1 MNQSNEFTSNN
12 TIMLSNL
19 SPPRGFSKQYTSN
32 YVELDTPCIQHD
44 YVESVTPC
52 IQHEGNLHLYKS
64 SNYNEFQNQRSHP
77 CDGLEKPRLTRNTC
91 MVIPDSDDIL
101 DFQNLSDAECQL
113 LCNDNYIE
121 NQFGQ
126 LVENQLFGFHVVS
139 DDDDESIEFDNNEY
153 IDMDTLLWLNQQS
166 NQQNTA
172 WARETNQ
179 IEYDA
184 VDWSCD
190 PNDYVSM
197 LQDQMSIQK
206 PYNLID
212 PYFAD
217 LVDCFEPVDSCD
229 FAELANDI
237 MLEVDGRQELDEA
250 NLEDGEIREDIGPP
264 ALPKPLTRLTGE
276 PVYSNTEYFER
287 LKVELDRLDR

>member
-12 TIMLSNL
+12 TNMLSNL

-44 YVESVTPC
+44 YVESATPC

-64 SNYNEFQNQRSHP
+64 SNYNEFQNQRAHAW
-77 CDGLEKPRLTRNTC
+77 DGLAKPRLTRNTC
-91 MVIPDSDDIL
+91 MVIPDSADIL
-101 DFQNLSDAECQL
+101 DFQNLSDAECRL
-113 LCNDNYIE
+113 LCNDYIE

-153 IDMDTLLWLNQQS
+153 IDMDTLLWFNQQS

-190 PNDYVSM
+190 PNDYVLM
-197 LQDQMSIQK
+197 LHDQMSIQK

-217 LVDCFEPVDSCD
+217 LVDCFEPIDTCD